1 MRAAA
6 HGSGDGLACKAP
18 NGNWSIMYFGGAT

>member
-6 HGSGDGLACKAP
+6 HGTGDGLACKAP
-18 NGNWSIMYFGGAT
+18 NGSWSIKYFGGAM

>member
-6 HGSGDGLACKAP
+6 HGTGDGLACKAP
-18 NGNWSIMYFGGAT
+18 NGSWSIMYFGGAT